1 MIHISINKSIAIL
14 LITGVLLL
22 LIGITVADS
31 GSNSTHVNSTGD
43 VNANGDSSDDSD
55 QLQNGS
61 KVSAT
66 MSWVDKTTVS
76 GKIRNF
82 LKDFKYQSGFNFMGS
97 WTPSS
102 IRYFN
107 AFWFPFFPAHII
119 QFPDSA
125 YCNLLVSSHFVIFSP
140 HQSWYIILPG
150 LTCLNFYEEAIR
162 VANGLTW
169 NGIFTNLLSYN
180 RFCRFYHKL
189 QYLVRIRISVF
200 CSGKVQESVT
210 WSLLMDILTIDMVSI
225 WQPSREWVAL
235 ISLR

>member
-97 WTPSS
+97 
-102 IRYFN
+102 
-107 AFWFPFFPAHII
+107 
-119 QFPDSA
+119 
-125 YCNLLVSSHFVIFSP
+125 
-140 HQSWYIILPG
+140 
-150 LTCLNFYEEAIR
+150 
-162 VANGLTW
+162 
-169 NGIFTNLLSYN
+169 
-180 RFCRFYHKL
+180 
-189 QYLVRIRISVF
+189 
-200 CSGKVQESVT
+200 
-210 WSLLMDILTIDMVSI
+210 
-225 WQPSREWVAL
+225 
-235 ISLR
+235 